1 MELHWLPWMPS
12 ATLAERRAEM
22 AYTEYKC
29 AFPRLR
35 PPPTRKAL
43 STAHSRRQE
52 GLWKPHLAA
61 GIFTL
66 CVSLMFSVV
75 FWENTTLHGTLFPL
89 VYWVQHATYALS
101 GLLELGVSL
110 VMHFAPRFRARY
122 AVFVHFIVSLWFVFV
137 LGFDPYRTFRMLD
150 SNTTYAKA
158 RTVVARAVG
167 TARCFCSRARGVQ
180 HCRNTAATLPQRCAS
195 QELEKWV
202 VCCTRLTS
210 PLWRAVA
217 ATFWTAS
224 SAATTTATT

>member
-22 AYTEYKC
+22 AYIEYKC

-75 FWENTTLHGTLFPL
+75 FWENTTLHGTLFAL

-158 RTVVARAVG
+158 RSSGTRRGDCPVLLLAR
-167 TARCFCSRARGVQ
+167 SRSAALPQ
-180 HCRNTAATLPQRCAS
+180 HCRNTAATL
-195 QELEKWV
+195 
-202 VCCTRLTS
+202 RLAGAREVG
-210 PLWRAVA
+210 RAA
-217 ATFWTAS
+217 LA
-224 SAATTTATT
+224 

>member
-22 AYTEYKC
+22 AYIEYKC

-158 RTVVARAVG
+158 RSSGTRRGDCPVLLLAR
-167 TARCFCSRARGVQ
+167 SRSAALPQ
-180 HCRNTAATLPQRCAS
+180 HCRNTATTLPQHRSSRSGSCAA
-195 QELEKWV
+195 L
-202 VCCTRLTS
+202 
-210 PLWRAVA
+210 A
-217 ATFWTAS
+217 
-224 SAATTTATT
+224 